1 MNIGFY
7 SYAKL
12 FNNNRILTDFST
24 SEWGGDNTN
33 YPIAL
38 LCKKLINDG
47 HRVSTIDTGDIDE
60 YEKVIFL
67 EYPEFRRTG
76 RPNKYLRHLIKSEH
90 AEMYLLCIDS
100 PAVKPNNWVRDN
112 HKYFRKIFTW
122 HDDYIDNKK
131 YFRVHSTSHKK
142 TDKMD
147 FDLPNKRKMCV
158 ITARQKFSEHPQESY
173 SERIKIIR
181 WFEQNHP
188 QDLDLFGYGWDEY
201 KFKGQFNFL
210 NLIDYYIKR
219 TGDLF
224 PEHFGIKNILNKAA
238 KFNYLSGKFLSGNR
252 PLYPSYRGP
261 ASSLRATLKDY
272 KFCICLEN
280 SSFPGWIT
288 ERIFDCFLS
297 GCVPVYMGDP
307 NISSR
312 IPAAAFINMRQFTS
326 YQKLYDYLSNMPES
340 EYLNYIDAI
349 RSFLESDENYPFTA
363 EYFAETVYREIFNS

>member
-7 SYAKL
+7 SYGEVLNK
-12 FNNNRILTDFST
+12 NRMLTDFST

-38 LCKKLINDG
+38 LCEKLMNDG
-47 HRVSTIDTGDIDE
+47 HRVSTIDTGNIDE
-60 YEKVIFL
+60 YDKVIFL

-76 RPNKYLRHLIKSEH
+76 RPNKYLKRLSKKGY
-90 AEMYLLCIDS
+90 AEIYLLCIDS

-122 HDDYIDNKK
+122 HDDYVDNKR

-142 TDKMD
+142 SDKMMIP
-147 FDLPNKRKMCV
+147 LSEKKKLCV
-158 ITARQKFSEHPQESY
+158 LTARQKISDDPRELY
-173 SERIKIIR
+173 SERVKIIR

-188 QDLDLFGYGWDEY
+188 RDLDLFGYGWDEHI
-201 KFKGQFNFL
+201 FKGKLKFL
-210 NLIDYYIKR
+210 NLIDYYMKR
-219 TGDLF
+219 IGNLF
-224 PEHFGIKNILNKAA
+224 PEHLGIKNILNKAA
-238 KFNYLSGKFLSGNR
+238 KFNYLSGKLMSGGKQ
-252 PLYPSYRGP
+252 LYPSYRGP

-272 KFCICLEN
+272 RFCICLEN

-297 GCVPVYMGDP
+297 GCVPVYLGDP

-312 IPAAAFINMRQFTS
+312 IPADTFIDMRQFAS
-326 YQKLYDYLSNMPES
+326 YHELYSYLKSMPEG

-349 RSFLESDENYPFTA
+349 RSFLESDKNYPFTA
-363 EYFAETVYREIFNS
+363 EYFAETVYREIFS